1 MHGISRLG
9 DRWGLSALSRAM
21 DLCGRLVYSASIPG
35 KASIGENVFFHHGGL
50 GVVINAAAVIERD
63 CEIGVHVVLGGRA
76 PQRGAP
82 HLERG
87 VIAHAGAKIIGPIR
101 VGAGAVIAANAVVL
115 EDVPPRCLVAGVPA
129 SIKRRDI
136 DNSRYRHDAPISD
149 AKL

>member
-76 PQRGAP
+76 PQRGA
-82 HLERG
+82 
-87 VIAHAGAKIIGPIR
+87 KIIGPIR